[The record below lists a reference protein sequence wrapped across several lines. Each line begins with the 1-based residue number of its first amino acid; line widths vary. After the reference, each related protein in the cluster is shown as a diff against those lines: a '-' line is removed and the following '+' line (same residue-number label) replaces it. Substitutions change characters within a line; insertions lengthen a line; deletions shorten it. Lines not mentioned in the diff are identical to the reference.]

1 MKIFGTKNGAILK
14 LDAVDAHK
22 NLSIKK
28 GVDEFY
34 LASLH
39 PVVVG
44 VDAVHPLHPVLV
56 CPLKM
61 QYNAKKSNFV
71 ASFLT
76 AIGYI

>member
-1 MKIFGTKNGAILK
+1 
-14 LDAVDAHK
+14 
-22 NLSIKK
+22 
-28 GVDEFY
+28 
-34 LASLH
+34 
-39 PVVVG
+39 